1 MDIERYGDCKVVSIV
16 SDRGRGRTDENG
28 RRQAMSINVKKYTK
42 DQMAKMVE
50 EATERQEAAEA
61 EAAAHFKA
69 GVKLA
74 EENEKLRGEIG
85 TLTEKLDQMN
95 GEAITR
101 ENEIAN
107 LKADADVLRNKLAD
121 TEAALGR
128 LERSNSCFRTGS
140 VIDTVRAQAATTPSS
155 APTTQSHRGET
166 CGRGSRESWCAMS
179 KPRYSWWGYVKAI
192 IRRHVPDRA
201 GVAWSGFVRKQ
212 RCAKSGERNR
222 IHARRRRA
230 LEIYLPCVLGQDAHA
245 RRGSDGG

>member
-1 MDIERYGDCKVVSIV
+1 
-16 SDRGRGRTDENG
+16 
-28 RRQAMSINVKKYTK
+28 MSINVKKYTK

-128 LERSNSCFRTGS
+128 ANDDLAFKGT
-140 VIDTVRAQAATTPSS
+140 VIDVMRDKRYNAEQRANYAE
-155 APTTQSHRGET
+155 SHPWRNL
-166 CGRGSRESWCAMS
+166 WA
-179 KPRYSWWGYVKAI
+179 WVK
-192 IRRHVPDRA
+192 RKL
-201 GVAWSGFVRKQ
+201 VRK
-212 RCAKSGERNR
+212 A
-222 IHARRRRA
+222 
-230 LEIYLPCVLGQDAHA
+230 
-245 RRGSDGG
+245 